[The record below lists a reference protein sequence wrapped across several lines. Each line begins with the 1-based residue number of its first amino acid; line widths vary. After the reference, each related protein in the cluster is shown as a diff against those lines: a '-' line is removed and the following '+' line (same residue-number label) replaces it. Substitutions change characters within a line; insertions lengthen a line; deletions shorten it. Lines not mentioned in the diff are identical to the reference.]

1 LHGANRLASNS
12 LLEAMVFGHRA
23 ALKTVELLEQNDFQ
37 FAKIS
42 LIPEWNDEGLGVTK
56 EMVLLN
62 YLKKQLQIMM
72 SDLVSIVRSNERL
85 ELAKWQEEEIYRSVK
100 EIYKMNLL
108 SPQLSELRNLVSVAW
123 LIITQS
129 MERKENRGA
138 FFNKDL
144 N

>member
-1 LHGANRLASNS
+1 
-12 LLEAMVFGHRA
+12 
-23 ALKTVELLEQNDFQ
+23 
-37 FAKIS
+37 
-42 LIPEWNDEGLGVTK
+42 
-56 EMVLLN
+56 
-62 YLKKQLQIMM
+62 MM

-129 MERKENRGA
+129 QERMENRGA

-144 N
+144 E